1 MSGGLV
7 DRSATAVPSRAQGR
21 LARVSATVEAL
32 PTMTAVGELLELNAG
47 LVGPSTG
54 YMVGARGD
62 WPRLVAAAESCSL
75 DVVELSALSARE
87 LPGLLTFL
95 RDTERLP
102 FGHVSVHGPSKGWDG
117 TPAALATVL
126 GAIPAFVD
134 GIVMHPETL
143 GDLGAFADLGGRL
156 RLENMDTRKPDAR
169 TVSELARFFEALPA
183 ARFCFDIAHAQ
194 LHDRDMGLAHE
205 LLDAF
210 ADRLTEVHISSIEA
224 DGEHVPLRAADAEAF
239 LPVLSRCVGVPWVL
253 EAPAA

>member
-1 MSGGLV
+1 M
-7 DRSATAVPSRAQGR
+7 SAT
-21 LARVSATVEAL
+21 LEAL
-32 PTMTAVGELLELNAG
+32 PAMTAIGELLELNAG

-87 LPGLLTFL
+87 LPSLLRFL
-95 RDTERLP
+95 ADAGELP
-102 FGHVSVHGPSKGWDG
+102 FGHVSVHGPSKGWER
-117 TPAALATVL
+117 TPGALVTALA
-126 GAIPAFVD
+126 AIPAQVD

-143 GDLGAFADLGGRL
+143 GEVEAFADLGARL
-156 RLENMDTRKPDAR
+156 RLENMDTRKRDAR
-169 TVSELARFFEALPA
+169 TVEELARFFELLPA
-183 ARFCFDIAHAQ
+183 ARFCFDVAHAQ
-194 LHDRDMGLAHE
+194 LHDPSMGLAHE

-210 ADRLTEVHISSIEA
+210 ADRLAEVHLSSIEA

-239 LPVLSRCVGVPWVL
+239 LPVLARCTGVPWVL